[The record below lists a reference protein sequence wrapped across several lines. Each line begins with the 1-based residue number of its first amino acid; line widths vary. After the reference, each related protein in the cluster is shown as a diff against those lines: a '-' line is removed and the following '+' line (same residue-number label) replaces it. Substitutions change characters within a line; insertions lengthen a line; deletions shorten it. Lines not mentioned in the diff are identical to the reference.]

1 MPVQR
6 PRHTTLASLVTSL
19 LLVAGLILAAPADAG
34 TGADEQL
41 FVQLIN
47 QTRAG
52 AGLPPLAVHSELRGE
67 ARSWASSMANTGQ
80 LAHAPDISRGISAPW
95 TVLGENVGVHG
106 IQDVRQLHD
115 AFVASPSH
123 YANIVDARYGYV
135 GVGVVV
141 TEGGELW
148 TTHRFMATAE
158 APTTTAPPTTVAPT
172 TAPPTTTA
180 PVTAPPTTTPPT
192 TDPPVT
198 SPPSSASN
206 NSPFDPAPFET
217 APANTGAD
225 PSTTPPP
232 SADDATTSV
241 SPPTSTTTSPD
252 RATPAADGPG
262 RAEPGAAGSDIAE
275 AGPDEQAPAPTGAR
289 DLDGVDPD
297 IEPVRAGPGRPDI
310 EAVEQML
317 VDLIDAGI

>member
-6 PRHTTLASLVTSL
+6 PRVTTLASLVTSL
-19 LLVAGLILAAPADAG
+19 LLVAGLVLAAPADAG
-34 TGADEQL
+34 TAADEQL

-52 AGLPPLAVHSELRGE
+52 AGLPPLAVDSELRGQ
-67 ARSWASSMANTGQ
+67 ARSWAASMASTGQ

-106 IQDVRQLHD
+106 VQDVRQLYD

-123 YANIVDARYGYV
+123 YANIVDARYGHV

-141 TEGGELW
+141 TEDGELW

-158 APTTTAPPTTVAPT
+158 APTTTTPPTTVAPT
-172 TAPPTTTA
+172 TAPPTTAPPTTA
-180 PVTAPPTTTPPT
+180 APTTAPPTTAPPT
-192 TDPPVT
+192 TASPTTGLPVTDPPAT
-198 SPPSSASN
+198 NPPAADPPAAAPPSSASEP
-206 NSPFDPAPFET
+206 SPFDLIT
-217 APANTGAD
+217 
-225 PSTTPPP
+225 
-232 SADDATTSV
+232 
-241 SPPTSTTTSPD
+241 
-252 RATPAADGPG
+252 
-262 RAEPGAAGSDIAE
+262 E
-275 AGPDEQAPAPTGAR
+275 AGPDEQAPAPTGGN
-289 DLDGVDPD
+289 DSGGSDPD
-297 IEPVRAGPGRPDI
+297 VEPVRAGPGRPDI